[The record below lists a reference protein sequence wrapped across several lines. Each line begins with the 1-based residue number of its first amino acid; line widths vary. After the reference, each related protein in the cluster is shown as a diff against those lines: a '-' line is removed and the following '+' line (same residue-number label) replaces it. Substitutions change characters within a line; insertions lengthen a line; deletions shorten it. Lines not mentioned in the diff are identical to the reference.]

1 MIDLDGLSEVL
12 PYSYCPPCPRAC
24 FYQITTSGRKHLP
37 TILSTNID
45 IRMSREVQLQ
55 ADVGSLG
62 LQGFGAFTSILATLS
77 ADNIV
82 PMALIQMKNLGT
94 NIPVNGE
101 YA

>member
-1 MIDLDGLSEVL
+1 
-12 PYSYCPPCPRAC
+12 
-24 FYQITTSGRKHLP
+24 
-37 TILSTNID
+37 
-45 IRMSREVQLQ
+45 MSREVQLQ